1 MGDLGKAIGDLMVF
15 LASVA
20 AFGVMAIASGIGL
33 ALWSIWLPIALWQAV
48 LIMLGFGCT
57 GVFLISRIK

>member
-1 MGDLGKAIGDLMVF
+1 MGDLGSAIGGMVVF

-20 AFGVMAIASGIGL
+20 AFGVMALLSGLGL
-33 ALWSIWLPIALWQAV
+33 ALWSIWLPITLWQAIA
-48 LIMLGFGCT
+48 IMAAFGCS